1 MSYLFMLFP
10 FVFDRYKNK
19 KQLCFWLPCVYTSI
33 VAFTRL
39 VMGAHYLSDVTVG
52 GIVSF
57 SVVLI
62 AMKVLDKKKTLV

>member
-1 MSYLFMLFP
+1 P
-10 FVFDRYKNK
+10 FVFDKFKDKN
-19 KQLCFWLPCVYTSI
+19 QFCFWLACVYTSI

-62 AMKVLDKKKTLV
+62 AMAVLQKKDNVLLK